1 MEIVPLN
8 VISTYS
14 LLQSPLRPTELV
26 QGAKSRGYRAVAL
39 ADWNVMYGAID
50 FYNAAKAAGI
60 KPLLGLRLHLKTM
73 AMTTQGLEVLFLART
88 QAGYVNLMQLSTLKQ
103 TQAQGRFLTQQ
114 EIEPFLTDLDLILP
128 AQPLTLDQT
137 MIDQWLPALIE
148 KTAGHCWLGVDLE
161 LDAIQR
167 EQIKQTARQ
176 YAVSLV
182 AAPKIEYLEN
192 DDAFATDV
200 LRHID
205 EGAKMTNPFFQ
216 AQNTISHALPTREQ
230 LQQAFLD
237 SEFEGAAAQTAIIA
251 QECNVEIKFQT
262 PILPKFPTPN
272 QQSAADYLK
281 QLCLAGLKK
290 RPLATGYSPTD
301 YEKRLQRELTT
312 IHEMGFDDYFLIVW
326 DVMRFAHQKK
336 LATDPGRGSAAGS
349 LVAYVLEITEVDP
362 LKYQLLFERFLNPE
376 RAQMPDI
383 DLDLPDN
390 RRDEVLRYV
399 HQKYGHARVAQIITF
414 GTFGAKQAVRDVGRV
429 FGMPV
434 YAIDEL
440 ARAIPNLPKITLQQA
455 LNESRAL
462 NNLLSDSAQNA
473 LLMKTA
479 LRIEGLPRH
488 YSTHAAGVVLSQAP
502 LNQLVPL
509 QNGSD
514 GLLMTQFPKDTVE
527 ALGLLKMDFLG
538 LRNLSIMDSALQ
550 LIEKSQPDFDLHQ
563 INLND
568 PLTLELFQKGATG
581 GIFQFESS
589 GIRQVLIR
597 LHPENFEM
605 IVAVN
610 ALYRPGPMDNIAH
623 FIARKEG
630 REKVTLPDPSLAS
643 ILAPTYGILVYQ
655 EQVMQLAAKMA
666 GFTLGQADLLR
677 RAMSK
682 KKADVMERMRGRFI
696 NGAVAN
702 GYSRPVAEQV
712 FEYIDRFAN
721 YGFNRSHAVA
731 YSMMAFEMAYLKCHF
746 APAFFAA
753 LLNAHAGSEKMRAYF
768 EDAKSFGVVIAGPS
782 INFSQA
788 DFSLYQGRVLFGLS
802 MIKGVRRDLISEILL
817 KRKDGQFASLAD
829 FIGRIDV
836 RFRKPELIAPLI
848 YAGAFDRLGSNR
860 AEMIDALADLIEGA
874 EFNQALSGSDTFQ
887 TMIPARPEY
896 PLAQRLEKEHEY
908 LGVYLS
914 GHPVSQY
921 RSLAGQLHAVT
932 VAQLKEGMNAT
943 LILYVSRVK
952 TINTKKTRQPMAFVS
967 ASDETGS
974 IEVTVFPKQFQR
986 YQELIAARNVLIISG
1001 RVENRN
1007 GSLQLLASR
1016 IQLASSAGER
1026 GSAPAK
1032 THWFLQLRK
1041 NALTPR
1047 LTAQL
1052 QEFISSHHGNVP
1064 VMVYYPEKRQTR
1076 LLPRSQ
1082 WLSGDEATKKGLI
1095 DLLGVSN
1102 VVYQSTS

>member
-1 MEIVPLN
+1 MELVPLN

-14 LLQSPLRPTELV
+14 LLQSPLRPQELV
-26 QGAKSRGYRAVAL
+26 QGAKAKGYHAVAL

-60 KPLLGLRLHLKTM
+60 KPLLGLRLHLKTA
-73 AMTTQGLEVLFLART
+73 AMTTRGLEVLFLART
-88 QAGYVNLMQLSTLKQ
+88 QAGYLNLMQLSTLKQ
-103 TQAQGRFLTQQ
+103 TQAQTRFLTHQ
-114 EIEPFLTDLDLILP
+114 EIKPYLNDLDLILP
-128 AQPLTLDQT
+128 AQPLTLDQSL
-137 MIDQWLPALIE
+137 IDQWLPAMIE
-148 KTAGHCWLGVDLE
+148 ATAGHLWLGVDLE

-167 EQIKQTARQ
+167 EQIKQTAQ
-176 YAVSLV
+176 HYDVSLA
-182 AAPKIEYLEN
+182 AAPRVEYLED
-192 DDAFATDV
+192 DDAFAADV

-205 EGAKMTNPFFQ
+205 AGTKMANPFFQ
-216 AQNTISHALPTREQ
+216 AHQSISRALPEQ
-230 LQQAFLD
+230 EKLSQAFLD
-237 SEFEGAAAQTAIIA
+237 SGFENAVEQTTRIA
-251 QECNVEIKFQT
+251 QECAVEVRFQK
-262 PILPKFPTPN
+262 PVLPKFPTPD
-272 QQSAADYLK
+272 QQNAADYLK
-281 QLCLAGLKK
+281 SLCQAGLQK
-290 RPLATGYSPTD
+290 RPLAPGYTLAD
-301 YEKRLQRELTT
+301 YQRRLQSELTT

-326 DVMRFAHQKK
+326 DVMRFVHQQKM
-336 LATDPGRGSAAGS
+336 ATDPGRGSAAGS
-349 LVAYVLEITEVDP
+349 LVAYVLAITEVDP

-390 RRDEVLRYV
+390 RRDEVLAYV
-399 HQKYGHARVAQIITF
+399 HQKYGHSRVAQIITF

-440 ARAIPNLPKITLQQA
+440 ARAVPNLPKITLQQA
-455 LNESRAL
+455 LNESRSL
-462 NNLLSDSAQNA
+462 NNLLSDSSQNA

-488 YSTHAAGVVLSQAP
+488 YSTHAAGIVLSQDP

-538 LRNLSIMDSALQ
+538 LRNLSIMDAALR
-550 LIEKSQPDFDLHQ
+550 LVEKSQPDFNLRK
-563 INLND
+563 ISLND
-568 PLTLELFQKGATG
+568 PLTLQLFQKGATE

-610 ALYRPGPMDNIAH
+610 ALYRPGPMDNITH

-630 REKVTLPDPSLAS
+630 REKVSLPDPSLAP

-682 KKADVMERMRGRFI
+682 KKQDVMEKMRGRFVQ
-696 NGAVAN
+696 GAIAN
-702 GYSRPVAEQV
+702 GYSKTVAEQV
-712 FEYIDRFAN
+712 FDYIDRFAN

-768 EDAKSFGVVIAGPS
+768 EDARSFGVAIIGPN

-788 DFSLYQGRVLFGLS
+788 DFSLYQGRVLFGLA
-802 MIKGVRRDLISEILL
+802 MIKGIRRDLIKAVIDQ
-817 KRKDGQFASLAD
+817 RKQKPFANLAD

-836 RFRKPELIAPLI
+836 KFRKVELIAPLI
-848 YAGAFDRLGSNR
+848 YAGAFDHLGSNR
-860 AEMIDALADLIEGA
+860 AEMIDALPDLIDGA
-874 EFNQALSGSDTFQ
+874 EFNQALMGNDTFQ
-887 TMIPARPEY
+887 TTIPARPEY

-908 LGVYLS
+908 LGIYLS

-921 RSLAGQLHAVT
+921 RALANQLHAVKVT
-932 VAQLKEGMNAT
+932 QLKEGMNAT

-952 TINTKKTRQPMAFVS
+952 TINTKKTRQPMAFIS

-1016 IQLASSAGER
+1016 IQLTSTAGER

-1032 THWFLQLRK
+1032 TRWFLQLRPGV
-1041 NALTPR
+1041 LTPQ
-1047 LTAQL
+1047 LSAQL
-1052 QEFISSHHGNVP
+1052 QEFIKLHHGNVP
-1064 VMVYYPEKRQTR
+1064 VMVYYPEKKQTQ

-1082 WLSGDEATKKGLI
+1082 WLNGDEATKKGLI

-1102 VVYQSTS
+1102 VVYQSVP